1 MHMDLAEKTKNFT
14 MQSSLV
20 LVVLMSIFIMSLCLK
35 VSPIAVGTPSLFGSL
50 MLRVFLEIGHE
61 RTWLDPFLKENQQI
75 LLIIEL
81 VGGFFLIHIFLSSVA
96 PVLLF
101 IYKCKIIRNAFA
113 FWNGRVY
120 CVLLR
125 GREFA
130 QTEESRTT
138 YNLLFKDH
146 CTWASYYEKYICDWF
161 L

>member
-1 MHMDLAEKTKNFT
+1 MHMDLAEKSKNFT
-14 MQSSLV
+14 VQSSVMLV
-20 LVVLMSIFIMSLCLK
+20 ILTSVFIMFSCLK
-35 VSPIAVGTPSLFGSL
+35 FSPSAVGTPSIFGSL

-61 RTWLDPFLKENQQI
+61 RAWLDPIHTKNKQI
-75 LLIIEL
+75 LQIVKV
-81 VGGFFLIHIFLSSVA
+81 VGGFFLITIFVAAVA
-96 PVLLF
+96 PILLF

-130 QTEESRTT
+130 QTEEARTT

-146 CTWASYYEKYICDWF
+146 CT
-161 L
+161 